1 MSLIR
6 PPAVAGAFY
15 PAEPG
20 ELAGMLD
27 TMLDAAR
34 TTEST
39 RVRST
44 PPAALILPHA
54 GYVYS
59 GSTAARGYSLVEGS
73 GVQRVVLLGPTHRV
87 PVSGLALPSVEAF
100 ATPLGRVRVEQ
111 DATHLPQVVIDDA
124 PHAMEHS
131 LEVHL
136 PFVQKVLGD
145 VAVVPFAVGRAS
157 PAEVAEVIDACW
169 GGSET
174 LVLISSDLSH
184 YLPYAQAQ
192 HVDEETLTQ
201 ILAAEGPITPEQACG
216 SGAINGLLHLVEKR
230 RLRPELVAACNS
242 GDTAG
247 DRRRVV
253 GYATVAFD
261 EMGPKEIDIDEVMA

>member
-1 MSLIR
+1 MSSLR

-15 PAEPG
+15 PADPD
-20 ELAGMLD
+20 ELTGMLD
-27 TMLDAAR
+27 TMLAEARPTARPAA
-34 TTEST
+34 
-39 RVRST
+39 
-44 PPAALILPHA
+44 PAALIVPHA

-59 GSTAARGYSLVEGS
+59 GSTAARGYVLVEES
-73 GVQRVVLLGPTHRV
+73 DVERVVLLGPTHRV
-87 PVSGLALPSVEAF
+87 SVSGLALPSVEAF
-100 ATPLGRVRVEQ
+100 ATPLGQVRVEH

-136 PFVQKVLGD
+136 PFVQRVLGD
-145 VAVVPFAVGRAS
+145 VPVVPFAVGWAS

-169 GGSET
+169 GGPET

-184 YLPYAQAQ
+184 YLPYEQARQ
-192 HVDEETLTQ
+192 VDEATLRQ
-201 ILAAEGPITPEQACG
+201 ILAADGPITPGQACG
-216 SGAINGLLHLVEKR
+216 SGGINGLLHLIGKR
-230 RLRPELVAACNS
+230 RLRPTLVAACNS

-253 GYATVAFD
+253 GYACVAFD
-261 EMGPKEIDIDEVMA
+261 EVAA

>member
-34 TTEST
+34 ATAST